1 MKRVIENRNT
11 TLTTGKPIL
20 KVFQHPLWHRL
31 AYGILYTI
39 LILLAV
45 IQIFPLVWLLFFSL
59 KNNQEVFNTAPLSF
73 PTNPKWENY
82 VKVWTEGNI
91 GVYFLN
97 SVWITVVAVVITVL
111 LASFVTFSIT
121 RMQWK
126 YRNLALGLFMVGLM
140 IPVHSTLIPLFSF
153 FLKVNLMDNPLS
165 IILTYTAFNLP
176 ITIMILLGFYYT
188 LPREI
193 EEAAIMDGCSVHRM
207 FFQIIL
213 PMTAPVMATTA
224 IINMIYNW
232 NEFVFVNTFISSD
245 KYKTLTVG
253 IQNFI
258 GQYMTDWGA
267 IGATLM
273 ISILPILLTFLIL
286 SNRIVEG
293 ITSGAIKG

>member
-1 MKRVIENRNT
+1 MFLLIVAVVQ
-11 TLTTGKPIL
+11 IL
-20 KVFQHPLWHRL
+20 PL
-31 AYGILYTI
+31 I
-39 LILLAV
+39 
-45 IQIFPLVWLLFFSL
+45 WLLFFSL
-59 KNNQEVFNTAPLSF
+59 KNNQEVFNLPPLAL
-73 PTNPKWENY
+73 PTEPKWENY

-91 GVYFLN
+91 GQYFFN
-97 SVWITVVAVVITVL
+97 SVFVTGSAVILTVL
-111 LASFVTFSIT
+111 LASFVTFAIT
-121 RMQWK
+121 RMKWRFNK
-126 YRNLALGLFMVGLM
+126 LVLGLFMVGLM
-140 IPVHSTLIPLFSF
+140 IPVHSTLIPLFNF
-153 FLKVNLMDNPLS
+153 FLNVNLMDHPLS

-188 LPREI
+188 LPREV
-193 EEAAIMDGCSVHRM
+193 EEAAIMDGCSIHRM

-213 PMTAPVMATTA
+213 PMTAPVLATTA

-258 GQYMTDWGA
+258 GQYSTDWGA

-273 ISILPILLTFLIL
+273 ISIIPILIVFFIL

-293 ITSGAIKG
+293 ITSGSVKG